1 MSNKLTGFE
10 SGLQKALENHQV
22 PYNPESWNSL
32 NSKLNSGSSKSDS
45 ASWVAAAMT
54 LLVIAGSSFWYFFAS
69 DAATSAHRA
78 TLSELVVH
86 KDSFAAIRMKAI
98 EAREWHEIVD
108 ETAFVQLH
116 EANASASEN
125 RDGGNLTTAITT
137 TSSERQVANQNNVTN
152 SSRNIQ
158 QISSSEV
165 SEKPEMET
173 AELPASGGYP
183 AIPISVSARE
193 ACAGTSVD
201 FNISSELVNASYLW
215 NFGDGSFSNK
225 PNPAHTYNKPGV
237 YDITLSVT
245 SKDDGFIRTTTIDN
259 MIVVN
264 PTPEASFTWEF
275 VELDGDNPVVKLSND
290 SQKADKCEW
299 VITETNYKTEIN
311 PVHTFDENG
320 LNIIELVVSNEFGCQ
335 DKKVKA
341 LAVNEDY
348 SLQAA
353 ESFSPNGDGNFDT
366 FMPRGLMDGRMM
378 FEMIVYQNDE
388 QIFRSTS
395 PKKAWDGSLPNGA
408 MAQVGSSFNWVVIVY
423 QKNGDQKFYSGDLTV
438 TP

>member
-10 SGLQKALENHQV
+10 SGLKKALENHEV
-22 PYNPESWNSL
+22 PYNPESWDSL

-45 ASWVAAAMT
+45 SSLVAAAMT

-78 TLSELVVH
+78 TLSELVVY
-86 KDSFAAIRMKAI
+86 KDSFASIRMKAM
-98 EAREWHEIVD
+98 EAREWHEMID
-108 ETAFVQLH
+108 ESAIEERNVS
-116 EANASASEN
+116 SASGSEN
-125 RDGGNLTTAITT
+125 NDSAV
-137 TSSERQVANQNNVTN
+137 SSASSTVVRQDSNQNRNSIAPRNNQVATAT
-152 SSRNIQ
+152 
-158 QISSSEV
+158 EV
-165 SEKPEMET
+165 STDPVMNI

-201 FNISSELVNASYLW
+201 FSISSELVNASYLW

-225 PNPAHTYNKPGV
+225 PNPVHTYIKPGT

-264 PTPEASFTWEF
+264 PSPEASFTWEF
-275 VELDGDNPVVKLSND
+275 VELDGDNPVVKLSNE
-290 SQKADKCEW
+290 SQRAEKCEW
-299 VITETNYKTEIN
+299 VITESNYRTEIN
-311 PVHTFDENG
+311 PVHTFNENG

-348 SLQAA
+348 SLQAN
-353 ESFSPNGDGNFDT
+353 ETFSPNGDGNYDN

-378 FEMIVYQNDE
+378 FEMIIYQNDE
-388 QIFRSTS
+388 QVFRTTS
-395 PKKAWDGSLPNGA
+395 PKKAWDGTLPNGTV
-408 MAQVGSSFNWVVIVY
+408 AQIGNSFNWVVIVY
-423 QKNGDQKFYSGDLTV
+423 QKNGDQKFYSGDLSV